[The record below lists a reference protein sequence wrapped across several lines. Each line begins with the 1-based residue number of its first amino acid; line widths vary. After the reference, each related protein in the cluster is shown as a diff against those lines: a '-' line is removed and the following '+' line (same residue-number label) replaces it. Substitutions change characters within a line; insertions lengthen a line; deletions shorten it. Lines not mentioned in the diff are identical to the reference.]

1 VKVSGLNL
9 VGKRLLS
16 VRNFSGFMRLRFV
29 KLNVNH
35 KNPLKSITTS
45 DIRPHP
51 AKFSKPILEKLESLT
66 LGLPDGARVLDPFA
80 GVGGIH
86 SLSRFET
93 VGVELEPEWAKAH
106 DRTLVGDSRYLE
118 TMFDFEMFDAIIT
131 SPGYASRMSDR
142 YGGDPKGSKRV
153 TYRISLGGALSEGS
167 GAAVQW
173 SSAKEKAEY
182 KEIHRTV
189 WEQCF
194 KVLKHDRCLYLNIS
208 NHIRK
213 GEEQDVTEWHLL
225 CLEDIGFVIDQM
237 HHVKTRRMKMG
248 ANHHLRVDSESIV
261 VAYKP

>member
-1 VKVSGLNL
+1 
-9 VGKRLLS
+9 
-16 VRNFSGFMRLRFV
+16 M
-29 KLNVNH
+29 
-35 KNPLKSITTS
+35 S

-153 TYRISLGGALSEGS
+153 TYR
-167 GAAVQW
+167 
-173 SSAKEKAEY
+173 
-182 KEIHRTV
+182 
-189 WEQCF
+189 
-194 KVLKHDRCLYLNIS
+194 
-208 NHIRK
+208 
-213 GEEQDVTEWHLL
+213 LL